1 VREHPLER
9 PWHAVE
15 IERVDDPHP
24 VLELPVPEE
33 PPELGLDRLLPMRG
47 LLLVGAERTQVS
59 LRREQL
65 LHRRRPEGTRQLV
78 LQVRIARIEAELLEI
93 GAREDRAEA
102 RSSESPPEVALFRA
116 VIETSE
122 TYTEPRG
129 PVPFE
134 EPAEVPI
141 TAHRDDRH
149 AFGSEV
155 AALSARKGLDGC
167 AVALSLDEEDGPR
180 LRVGH
185 SASLGGGLPRVPR
198 LHAVASR
205 SLELPSGTVT
215 LLFTDIEGSTALA
228 ERVGDRWPGLLAEH
242 NRILREAFSVH
253 GGIELGAE
261 GDAFFVAFRS
271 AAPAAAAAAAAQRA
285 LASHAWPDGEVI
297 RVRMGLH
304 TGEPTPTADGYV
316 GLDMHRAARVAAAAH
331 GGQVLIS
338 QSTRD
343 LLPEILEGGTFR
355 DLGDHR
361 LKDLSG
367 PQRLHQLSVEGL
379 TVDFPPPRTIEGRV
393 TNLPAQPTPLV
404 GRDRELE
411 AVRALLLAEGTRM
424 VTLTGPG
431 GTGKTRVAL
440 QVAADTVDEFPD
452 GVYGVL
458 LAPVTDPDVVP
469 LELARVLRIEEMP
482 PQPIVEALK
491 AGLAGRRTLI
501 LFDNFEHVGA
511 AAALLADL
519 LAACPRLK
527 VLVTSRE
534 PLRIAAERQYP
545 VPPLPE
551 SDCVM
556 LFVERARA
564 VRPDFELTDE
574 TAPIVAEICE
584 RLDGLPLAVEL
595 AAAWSK
601 VLPPAALLRRLER
614 RLELPA
620 SRSADVPAR
629 QSTLREAIA
638 WSYDLLSDEERRLH
652 ARLSVFMGCTVDAA
666 ERVADPDG
674 ELGIDVLEGI
684 ASLVD
689 RSLLRES
696 EDGEGEPRFGMLAT
710 IREYA
715 REHLRESG
723 EEDDV
728 LRRHALEFARFV
740 EQAEAGLRGGDQLLW
755 FSRLENEH
763 DNLRAAL
770 DSSAANG
777 DDETALRL
785 GGALGWFWYAH
796 GHALEGC
803 ARLIDLLARTEN
815 APEELRARPMYALG
829 VLLDQR
835 GEPERAAELVERSLA
850 VFRAHGE
857 QESVARALN
866 SLGGIKRAL
875 GDLESARSLLEQ
887 SIHVRRELG
896 DEPGTAAALTNLG
909 SVAFEQ
915 SDLDEAEA
923 RFTEALELDRAH
935 GNEWGAAVALEGLAA
950 VALERGDYERAD
962 ELVRDTLAAAE
973 PLGDRELTA
982 FGLEKAAVLAAAEG
996 NVPRAGRFAGAAE
1009 GLRESGGF
1017 ERSRFDREWLERHLS
1032 AVAGE
1037 EFEAGRV
1044 AGQVLE
1050 PDEALREAMEQPSTE
1065 G

>member
-1 VREHPLER
+1 
-9 PWHAVE
+9 
-15 IERVDDPHP
+15 
-24 VLELPVPEE
+24 
-33 PPELGLDRLLPMRG
+33 
-47 LLLVGAERTQVS
+47 
-59 LRREQL
+59 
-65 LHRRRPEGTRQLV
+65 
-78 LQVRIARIEAELLEI
+78 
-93 GAREDRAEA
+93 
-102 RSSESPPEVALFRA
+102 
-116 VIETSE
+116 
-122 TYTEPRG
+122 
-129 PVPFE
+129 
-134 EPAEVPI
+134 
-141 TAHRDDRH
+141 
-149 AFGSEV
+149 
-155 AALSARKGLDGC
+155 
-167 AVALSLDEEDGPR
+167 
-180 LRVGH
+180 
-185 SASLGGGLPRVPR
+185 
-198 LHAVASR
+198 
-205 SLELPSGTVT
+205 LELPSGTVT
-215 LLFTDIEGSTALA
+215 LLFTDIEGSTVLA
-228 ERVGDRWPGLLAEH
+228 ERLGDRWPGVLGEH
-242 NRILREAFSVH
+242 NRIIREAFAAH

-261 GDAFFVAFRS
+261 GDALFVAFTS
-271 AAPAAAAAAAAQRA
+271 AVEAAAAAAAAQRA
-285 LASHAWPDGEVI
+285 LAEHGWPADGSI

-304 TGEPTPTADGYV
+304 TGEPTATTDGYV
-316 GLDMHRAARVAAAAH
+316 GLDMHRAARVAGAAH
-331 GGQVLIS
+331 GAQVLLS
-338 QSTRD
+338 QTTRD
-343 LLPEILEGGTFR
+343 LLPETLAGLTFR

-361 LKDLSG
+361 LKDLTG
-367 PQRLHQLSVEGL
+367 PQRLHQLCIEGL
-379 TVDFPPPRTIEGRV
+379 SADFPPPRTLEGRV

-411 AVRALLLAEGTRM
+411 AVRALLLAEDTRV

-431 GTGKTRVAL
+431 GTGKTRLAL

-458 LAPVTDPDVVP
+458 LAPVTDPEVVP
-469 LELARVLRIEEMP
+469 LELARVLGIDETP
-482 PQPIVEALK
+482 TQPIVEALK

-511 AAALLADL
+511 AASVLADL
-519 LAACPRLK
+519 LTACPRLK
-527 VLVTSRE
+527 LLVTSRE

-545 VPPLPE
+545 VPPLPVA
-551 SDCVM
+551 DAVM
-556 LFVERARA
+556 LFLERARA

-620 SRSADVPAR
+620 SRIADVPTR

-652 ARLSVFMGCTVDAA
+652 ARLSVFMGGCTVEGA

-696 EDGEGEPRFGMLAT
+696 GDYEDEPRFAMLAT

-715 REHLRESG
+715 REHLRETG
-723 EEDDV
+723 EEDEV
-728 LRRHALEFARFV
+728 LRRHALEFARF
-740 EQAEAGLRGGDQLLW
+740 AEEAEVGLRTGDQLLW
-755 FSRLENEH
+755 FSRLENDH

-777 DDETALRL
+777 DEETALRL

-803 ARLIDLLARTEN
+803 ARLIDLLGRTQN
-815 APEELRARPMYALG
+815 VPEELRARSMYALG

-850 VFRAHGE
+850 VFREHRE
-857 QESVARALN
+857 QERLARALN
-866 SLGGIKRAL
+866 SLGTIKRSL
-875 GDLESARSLLEQ
+875 GDPESARSLLEE
-887 SIHVRRELG
+887 SIRVRRELG
-896 DEPGTAAALTNLG
+896 DEAGTAGALSNLG
-909 SVAFEQ
+909 VVAFEQ
-915 SDLDEAEA
+915 GDLDGAET
-923 RFTEALELDRAH
+923 RFTETLALDRVH
-935 GNEWGAAVALEGLAA
+935 GNEWGAAVTLDNLAA
-950 VALERGDYERAD
+950 VALERGDYDRGG
-962 ELVRDTLAAAE
+962 ELIRDTLVAAKRLA
-973 PLGDRELTA
+973 DRELIA
-982 FGLEKAAVLAAAEG
+982 FGLEKAAVLAAAKG
-996 NVPRAGRFAGAAE
+996 NAARAGRLAGAAD
-1009 GLRESGGF
+1009 GLRESAGF

-1044 AGQVLE
+1044 AGRALE
-1050 PDEALREAMEQPSTE
+1050 SDEALREAMDD

>member
-1 VREHPLER
+1 V
-9 PWHAVE
+9 
-15 IERVDDPHP
+15 
-24 VLELPVPEE
+24 
-33 PPELGLDRLLPMRG
+33 
-47 LLLVGAERTQVS
+47 
-59 LRREQL
+59 
-65 LHRRRPEGTRQLV
+65 
-78 LQVRIARIEAELLEI
+78 
-93 GAREDRAEA
+93 
-102 RSSESPPEVALFRA
+102 
-116 VIETSE
+116 
-122 TYTEPRG
+122 
-129 PVPFE
+129 
-134 EPAEVPI
+134 
-141 TAHRDDRH
+141 
-149 AFGSEV
+149 
-155 AALSARKGLDGC
+155 
-167 AVALSLDEEDGPR
+167 
-180 LRVGH
+180 
-185 SASLGGGLPRVPR
+185 
-198 LHAVASR
+198 
-205 SLELPSGTVT
+205 ELPSGTVT
-215 LLFTDIEGSTALA
+215 LLFTDIEGSTVLA
-228 ERVGDRWPGLLAEH
+228 ERLADRWPGVLGEH
-242 NRILREAFSVH
+242 NRILREAFSAH

-261 GDAFFVAFRS
+261 GDALFVAFTN
-271 AAPAAAAAAAAQRA
+271 AAEAAAAAADAQRA
-285 LASHAWPDGEVI
+285 LAAHGWPAEGSI

-304 TGEPTPTADGYV
+304 SGEPTATADGYV

-331 GGQVLIS
+331 GAQVLLS
-338 QSTRD
+338 QTTRD
-343 LLPEILEGGTFR
+343 LLPQTLDGLTFR

-361 LKDLSG
+361 LKDLTG
-367 PQRLHQLSVEGL
+367 PQRLHQLCINGL
-379 TVDFPPPRTIEGRV
+379 RADFPPPRTLEGRV

-411 AVRALLLAEGTRM
+411 AVRTLLLTENTRM

-431 GTGKTRVAL
+431 GTGKTRLAL
-440 QVAADTVDEFPD
+440 QVAADAVDEFPG

-458 LAPVTDPDVVP
+458 LAPVMDPEVVQ
-469 LELARVLRIEEMP
+469 LELAHVLGIEEMP
-482 PQPIVEALK
+482 TQPIIEVLK

-511 AAALLADL
+511 AASLLAEL

-527 VLVTSRE
+527 LLVTSRE

-551 SDCVM
+551 SEAVM

-601 VLPPAALLRRLER
+601 VLPPPALLRRLER
-614 RLELPA
+614 RLELPV

-638 WSYDLLSDEERRLH
+638 WSYDLLSYEERRLH
-652 ARLSVFMGCTVDAA
+652 ARLSVFMGGCTVEAA

-689 RSLLRES
+689 RSLLREG
-696 EDGEGEPRFGMLAT
+696 EDDQDEPRFAMLAT

-715 REHLRESG
+715 REHLEQTG
-723 EEDDV
+723 EEDV
-728 LRRHALEFARFV
+728 LLRRHALEFARFA
-740 EQAEAGLRGGDQLLW
+740 EEAEAGLRTGNQLLW
-755 FSRLENEH
+755 FSRLESEH

-770 DSSAANG
+770 DSSAANE

-803 ARLIDLLARTEN
+803 ARLDDVLARTEN
-815 APEELRARPMYALG
+815 APAELRARPMYALG

-850 VFRAHGE
+850 VFREHGE

-866 SLGGIKRAL
+866 SLGTIKRGL
-875 GDLESARSLLEQ
+875 GDLEAARSLLEE
-887 SIHVRRELG
+887 SIRVRRELG
-896 DEPGTAAALTNLG
+896 DEPGTAGALSNLG
-909 SVAFEQ
+909 VLAFDQ
-915 SDLDEAEA
+915 GDLDEAEA
-923 RFTEALELDRAH
+923 RFTETLTLDRVH
-935 GNEWGAAVALEGLAA
+935 GNEWGAAVALDGLTG
-950 VALERGDYERAD
+950 VALERGDYDRAG
-962 ELVRDTLAAAE
+962 EFIRDTLAAAE
-973 PLGDRELTA
+973 RLADRDLVA

-996 NVPRAGRFAGAAE
+996 NAARAGRLAGAADE
-1009 GLRESGGF
+1009 LRESAGF

-1037 EFEAGRV
+1037 EFDGGRAAGR
-1044 AGQVLE
+1044 ALE
-1050 PDEALREAMEQPSTE
+1050 PDEALREAMDE
-1065 G
+1065 